1 MSTFII
7 KVSERGIERFSYRG
21 QDLEWLQQQVG
32 GYIEAVNNQFPDPS
46 IVILCNDEGLVHD
59 LPVFCR
65 TRKTAFFGSILVL
78 AEHTTFRGV
87 EFCGLSENQ
96 CAIVHE
102 HIELLVQVS

>member
-7 KVSERGIERFSYRG
+7 KVSDRGIERFSYRG

-32 GYIEAVNNQFPDPS
+32 GYIEAANNQFPDPS
-46 IVILCNDEGLVHD
+46 IVILCNEEGLIQD

-65 TRKTAFFGSILVL
+65 TRKELFSGSILVL
-78 AEHTTFRGV
+78 SEHTTVRGV

-96 CAIVHE
+96 CAIAYE
-102 HIELLVQVS
+102 HLELLVKVS